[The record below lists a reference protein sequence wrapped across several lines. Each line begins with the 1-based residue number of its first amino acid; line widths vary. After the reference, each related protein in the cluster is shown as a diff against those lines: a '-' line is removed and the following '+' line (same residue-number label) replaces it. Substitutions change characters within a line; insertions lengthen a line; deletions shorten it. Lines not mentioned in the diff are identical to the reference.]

1 MNSSIVYMTGKTLR
15 MEKWGCWIAYH
26 DPQSQQI
33 FWYNHETSCGQW
45 EVPAE
50 VVEMRG
56 IAERGKDGFDK
67 TLRSKM
73 SMRLKRVGEW
83 IQYRTDSGRTFYY
96 NQSSGDFQWDSP
108 NGALNKQSKT
118 PTESH
123 WKPYMDES
131 SGSVF
136 WYNHLTQV

>member
-1 MNSSIVYMTGKTLR
+1 

-26 DPQSQQI
+26 DPHSQQV
-33 FWYNHETSCGQW
+33 FWYNHETSNGQW
-45 EVPAE
+45 DVPAE

-56 IAERGKDGFDK
+56 IAERSKDGFDK

-96 NQSSGDFQWDSP
+96 NQSNGDFQWDSP
-108 NGALNKQSKT
+108 NGDKNGQSKA
-118 PTESH
+118 PAESP

-136 WYNHLTQV
+136 WYNQLTQVR